1 MKKLNLFLF
10 IIILLLF
17 SNCDDK
23 YEKVSIGNNISIN
36 IPVDF
41 VLEEIISENENIF
54 KAKSDNHELFIAAET
69 ISGSDTL
76 PMEHR
81 KEIVEKNLNGFTQ
94 AMNGKNMEI
103 EDMKTEDD
111 LILSHFSMEIEKHE
125 SLMTVYGKIVNQD
138 SSFIILTFITE
149 KPASEASLKAKDI
162 IFNSIK
168 IE

>member
-10 IIILLLF
+10 ITILLVF
-17 SNCDDK
+17 SNCADK
-23 YEKVSIGNNISIN
+23 YEKVSIGNNITIN

-41 VLEEIISENENIF
+41 VLEKISENENVF
-54 KAKSDNHELFIAAET
+54 NAKSDQEELLIAAET
-69 ISGSDTL
+69 ISGSDTM

-81 KEIVEKNLNGFTQ
+81 KEIVEKNLNGFTE
-94 AMNGKNMEI
+94 AINGKNLEI

-111 LILSHFSMEIEKHE
+111 LILSHFSMEVEKHE
-125 SLMTVYGKIVNQD
+125 SSMTLYGKIVNQD
-138 SSFIILTFITE
+138 SSFILLAFITE

-162 IFNSIK
+162 IFNSVK